1 MGCRAF
7 VLQNVLQMKTTI
19 DVIAE
24 TYRLTTNDCVP
35 MVLRLTKDRK
45 RKLIRL
51 GISIKPQFWDET
63 KKKIK
68 PNCPNYEYL
77 ESIIIETKAKY
88 QKQVLEFQSIGKDYS
103 LQQLVD
109 AVEKRAK
116 NITVETFLNDIIRD
130 LIKGDR
136 VGNANHY
143 RALLSSLRKVTKI
156 SQLLFV
162 DIDAKFLNKYEAFL
176 KLQGNKGNTISIK
189 IRTLKATYNRA
200 IKQNIIKQDYSPFN
214 DYNVSKLKET
224 TVKRSI
230 TKEEMLKFI
239 DLDVSTLSNRP
250 QSLMQFSKDL
260 FLFSYFGCGLNM
272 VDMAYL
278 TTENIQ
284 DNRIVYKRH
293 KTGKRISFM
302 LQPYAIKIIRKYAG
316 LNDNYLFPILNDSE
330 HLTKEQQI
338 RRVKKTTYVVNKNLK
353 KMGAA
358 IGLNIPL
365 TSYVSRHTF
374 ATVLK
379 RSGVNIALISEALGH
394 SDLATTQIYLDS
406 FENSQIDAAM
416 ANLL

>member
-1 MGCRAF
+1 MTVLVDCRAF

-162 DIDAKFLNKYEAFL
+162 DIEA
-176 KLQGNKGNTISIK
+176 
-189 IRTLKATYNRA
+189 
-200 IKQNIIKQDYSPFN
+200 
-214 DYNVSKLKET
+214 
-224 TVKRSI
+224 
-230 TKEEMLKFI
+230 
-239 DLDVSTLSNRP
+239 
-250 QSLMQFSKDL
+250 
-260 FLFSYFGCGLNM
+260 
-272 VDMAYL
+272 
-278 TTENIQ
+278 
-284 DNRIVYKRH
+284 
-293 KTGKRISFM
+293 
-302 LQPYAIKIIRKYAG
+302 
-316 LNDNYLFPILNDSE
+316 
-330 HLTKEQQI
+330 
-338 RRVKKTTYVVNKNLK
+338 KKTTYVVNKNLK

-365 TSYVSRHTF
+365 TSYVARHSMF
-374 ATVLK
+374 SLSLK
-379 RSGVNIALISEALGH
+379 INHLQNCFS
-394 SDLATTQIYLDS
+394 
-406 FENSQIDAAM
+406 
-416 ANLL
+416 